1 MEGWGLTARER
12 QELESV
18 VARPQDARQLKRA
31 QGLLAL
37 ADGEPA
43 AQVARRLRVGRST
56 VYDWVDRFRQCRRR
70 PAEGLKD
77 RPRSGRPPDLRRRL
91 RRRLPDLLESRPAD
105 WGYRHAEWTAELLR
119 DRLAREDIPASDTS
133 VRRALHE
140 LGYRWKRPRFV
151 LRRRSA
157 TWRQSKGGSAAG

>member
-1 MEGWGLTARER
+1 MDGWSLTARER
-12 QELESV
+12 SELESI

-43 AQVARRLRVGRST
+43 THVARRLRVGRST
-56 VYDWVDRFRQCRRR
+56 LYDWVASLRRCRTR

-77 RPRSGRPPDLRRRL
+77 RPRSGRLAAVRQRL
-91 RRRLPDLLESRPAD
+91 RRRLPELLKSRPAD
-105 WGYRHAEWTAELLR
+105 WGYRHAQWTADLLR
-119 DRLAREDIPASDTS
+119 DRLAREQMPASDTS
-133 VRRALHE
+133 VRRALHA
-140 LGYRWKRPRFV
+140 LGYRWKRPRYV
-151 LRRRSA
+151 LRRRPA

>member
-1 MEGWGLTARER
+1 MDGWSLTARER
-12 QELESV
+12 SDLESV

-43 AQVARRLRVGRST
+43 AQIARRLRVGRST
-56 VYDWVDRFRQCRRR
+56 LYDWVARFRRCRRR
-70 PAEGLKD
+70 PAEGLRD
-77 RPRSGRPPDLRRRL
+77 RPRSGRPAAVRQRL
-91 RRRLPDLLESRPAD
+91 RRRLPELLESRPAD
-105 WGYRHAEWTAELLR
+105 RGYRHAEWTAELLR
-119 DRLAREDIPASDTS
+119 DRLAREEIPASDTS